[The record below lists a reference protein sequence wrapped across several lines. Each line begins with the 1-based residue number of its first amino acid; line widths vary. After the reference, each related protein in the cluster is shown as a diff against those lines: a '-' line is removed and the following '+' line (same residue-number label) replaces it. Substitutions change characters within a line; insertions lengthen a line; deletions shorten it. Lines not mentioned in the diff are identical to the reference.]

1 MEENEV
7 MSKNNYNEEEVRKFL
22 KHHHDPESQLRKLKS
37 YTNAANTQLFETDYH
52 ETHQVNIIPD
62 KAVAPAKFIPDPL
75 NPKKFRA
82 HPITIRAMRKDLFM
96 GGEDFVDLE
105 CLITCASCK
114 TELDLQFWQFCP
126 YCEASFPSHKS

>member
-7 MSKNNYNEEEVRKFL
+7 MSKSYNEEEVRKFL
-22 KHHHDPESQLRKLKS
+22 QKKHDPESQLKKLKT
-37 YTNAANTQLFETDYH
+37 YGNAANLPLFETDYH
-52 ETHQVNIIPD
+52 ETHKVNIIPD
-62 KAVAPAKFIPDPL
+62 KSVAPAMFIPDKL
-75 NPKKFRA
+75 DPKKFRA
-82 HPITIRAMRKDLFM
+82 HPTTIRAMRKDLFM

-126 YCEASFPSHKS
+126 YCEASFQREIK